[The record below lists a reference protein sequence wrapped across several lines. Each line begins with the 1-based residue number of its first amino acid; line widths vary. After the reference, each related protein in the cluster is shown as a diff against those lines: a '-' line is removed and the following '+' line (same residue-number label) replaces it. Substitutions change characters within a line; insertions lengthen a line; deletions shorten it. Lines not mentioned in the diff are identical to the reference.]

1 MGKLIGQPRR
11 SDCASHCRGIYR
23 SLDKGKCEITT
34 DVLMFLQG
42 CVHQSFFD
50 LIGKD
55 GFDIRNVTPDELYKE
70 VISKLPE
77 GWLCAEDN
85 DEEEEDKVKKSL

>member
-1 MGKLIGQPRR
+1 M
-11 SDCASHCRGIYR
+11 YR
-23 SLDKGKCEITT
+23 SLDKGKCEITS

-55 GFDIRNVTPDELYKE
+55 GFDIRNVTPDELYNE

-85 DEEEEDKVKKSL
+85 DGEEEDKVKKSL